1 LPLFDDTS
9 LNDKVSLI
17 FKALLPERF
26 APKLSF
32 ALKVLRLNLKY
43 EVEEILVARIEI
55 MSLSQNQF
63 YLRINKNYQSY
74 FLDPKLD

>member
-1 LPLFDDTS
+1 MPLFDDTS
-9 LNDKVSLI
+9 LNDKVSLM
-17 FKALLPERF
+17 FKALLPEGF